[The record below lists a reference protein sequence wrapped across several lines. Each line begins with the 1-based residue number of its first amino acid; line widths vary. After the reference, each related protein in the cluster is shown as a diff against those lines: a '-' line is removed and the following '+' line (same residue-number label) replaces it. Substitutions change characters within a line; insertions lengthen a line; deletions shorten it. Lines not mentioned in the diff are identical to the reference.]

1 MDIRK
6 IKKLIEL
13 LEDSSLTEIEIVEGE
28 ESVRLV
34 RGGSAYAA
42 PALAAPQV
50 IAATPAVVAAAE
62 PAAEDEDQ
70 VPEGEASV
78 RLVRGG
84 QAQAM
89 TVAAPQPVM
98 AAPPVAAGAVAPAA
112 DEEEAQMPEGE
123 PVLAPMVGTFYAA
136 SGPESEAF
144 VSLGQRVGVGDTL
157 CIIEAMKMFNQIESD
172 VSGTV
177 VAILAENG
185 QPVEYDQPLFV
196 IR

>member
-1 MDIRK
+1 VDIRK

-34 RGGSAYAA
+34 RGGMLQAA
-42 PALAAPQV
+42 PMPAAP
-50 IAATPAVVAAAE
+50 VAAAPVASA
-62 PAAEDEDQ
+62 PAAEQVEEEDQ
-70 VPEGEASV
+70 IPEGEA
-78 RLVRGG
+78 
-84 QAQAM
+84 
-89 TVAAPQPVM
+89 
-98 AAPPVAAGAVAPAA
+98 
-112 DEEEAQMPEGE
+112 
-123 PVLAPMVGTFYAA
+123 VLSPMVGTFYGA
-136 SGPESEAF
+136 SSPEAQAF

>member
-13 LEDSSLTEIEIVEGE
+13 LEESNLTEIEIVEGE
-28 ESVRLV
+28 ESVRLI
-34 RGGSAYAA
+34 RDGIPQTMAMGA
-42 PALAAPQV
+42 PP
-50 IAATPAVVAAAE
+50 VVT
-62 PAAEDEDQ
+62 Q
-70 VPEGEASV
+70 
-78 RLVRGG
+78 
-84 QAQAM
+84 
-89 TVAAPQPVM
+89 
-98 AAPPVAAGAVAPAA
+98 AAPPVVVAAETETPSDV
-112 DEEEAQMPEGE
+112 DQVPEGE

-136 SGPESEAF
+136 SGPEAEPF
-144 VSLGQRVGVGDTL
+144 VKLGQTVGVGDTL

-172 VSGTV
+172 ISGTV

>member
-28 ESVRLV
+28 ESVSLA
-34 RGGSAYAA
+34 RGGSAQPMPMPAPAVQQVPAAA
-42 PALAAPQV
+42 PAAP
-50 IAATPAVVAAAE
+50 APVADTA
-62 PAAEDEDQ
+62 PAEDA
-70 VPEGEASV
+70 VPEGEIVPS
-78 RLVRGG
+78 
-84 QAQAM
+84 
-89 TVAAPQPVM
+89 
-98 AAPPVAAGAVAPAA
+98 
-112 DEEEAQMPEGE
+112 
-123 PVLAPMVGTFYAA
+123 PMVGTFYGA
-136 SGPESEAF
+136 SGPEAEPF
-144 VSLGQRVGVGDTL
+144 VKMGQSVGVGDTL

-177 VAILAENG
+177 VAILVENG